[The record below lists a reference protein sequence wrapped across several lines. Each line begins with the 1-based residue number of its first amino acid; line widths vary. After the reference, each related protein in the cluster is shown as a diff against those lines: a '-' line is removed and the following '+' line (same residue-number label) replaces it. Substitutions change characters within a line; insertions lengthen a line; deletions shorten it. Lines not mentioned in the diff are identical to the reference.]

1 MKFTFPRDRVVAT
14 TKGHVIGFKKGV
26 PMEVPPMIY
35 DEVIAAGGV
44 PESEVPEDLDKTLA
58 KGPVDPAEREME
70 LFIAYETILA
80 RGKREDFTAGGAP
93 HIKAVNAELG
103 WDVDSKERDTSWMK
117 FKTKEA

>member
-14 TKGHVIGFKKGV
+14 TKGHVVSFKKGV
-26 PMEVPPMIY
+26 PTEVPSLIY
-35 DEVIAAGGV
+35 DEIIAAGGV
-44 PESEVPEDLDKTLA
+44 PDDEVPEDPVKNLA

-70 LFIAYETILA
+70 LFIAFETIVT

-103 WDVDSKERDTSWMK
+103 WDVDSKERDTAWVK
-117 FKTKEA
+117 FKTKGD